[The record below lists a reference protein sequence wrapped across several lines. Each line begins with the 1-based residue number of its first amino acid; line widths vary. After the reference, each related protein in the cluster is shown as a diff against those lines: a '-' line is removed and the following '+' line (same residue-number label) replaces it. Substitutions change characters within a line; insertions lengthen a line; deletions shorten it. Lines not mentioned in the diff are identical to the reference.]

1 MSDVNASNSKNTVIA
16 ILLGLSSAVGLCTI
30 ASAQGSTCTAPP
42 IDRMRSLVVTD
53 AALDKTKFAFSRTID
68 AILGSLSI
76 PKTAENRENFIGS
89 LLTSFQDDDMVNPV
103 SGLRMRVDL
112 RPLEAG
118 LDPKKLL
125 NPNDPFGLVPVALFN
140 RLDAAPSDWSN
151 CGEHR
156 IIYSFKAPI
165 PNTGGPPSR
174 MLLIFEARTD
184 NASPQKSGFEGCRA
198 TANFWRNLTDE
209 NDAGK
214 RAERL
219 EQFYYT
225 GIAGASGP
233 VVQARNYGGPLG
245 QVRGNIF
252 VNAPGAPP
260 KWELRE
266 WIIVNSGQPTPASF
280 VPVTVKDNPL
290 AQFYLD
296 GNGSGDDAPTDA
308 ALETSERVEF
318 QKEFLGTSITRLLEP
333 DSVLNFLTEG
343 QPGYRKELDPKNAAF
358 DEAKYRIEILNRFG
372 ARFENRFNEF
382 QSVSQ
387 GNEDNPE
394 AKAGTALKASIDG
407 KLSQFVIDGP
417 QKPDSIHTLNRAGAV
432 SCGGCHEFTAGKEVG
447 RVKGNPI
454 LWPASKRF
462 VHVGEDGELSPALT
476 DVLLPFRQDRLADAV
491 CIEPATV
498 ATSRAPNAAIS
509 LESARQSQWQ
519 SLVAAARAQKDPAAQ
534 KAATRQAVQAITV
547 QRQEETQKPGYF
559 VTNRRPH

>member
-1 MSDVNASNSKNTVIA
+1 MTQKFLTRFLLATALGAVAASSVA
-16 ILLGLSSAVGLCTI
+16 Q
-30 ASAQGSTCTAPP
+30 AQGPTCTAPA
-42 IDRMRSLVVTD
+42 IDRTRSLVVTD
-53 AALDKTKFAFSRTID
+53 AALDKTKFSFARTLD
-68 AILGSLSI
+68 SILGSLSI
-76 PKTAENRENFIGS
+76 PKTAENRENLVKS

-103 SGLRMRVDL
+103 SGLRMRLDV

-125 NPNDPFGLVPVALFN
+125 NPADPTGLVPIALFN
-140 RLDAAPSDWSN
+140 RLDAAPADWSN

-165 PNTGGPPSR
+165 PGAGGPASR
-174 MLLIFEARTD
+174 ILLIFEARTE

-209 NDAGK
+209 NDAAK

-233 VVQARNYGGPLG
+233 VVQAKNYGGPLG

-252 VNAPGAPP
+252 MNAAGTQP
-260 KWELRE
+260 KWQLRE
-266 WIIVNSGQPTPASF
+266 WIVVNSGQPTPASF

-296 GNGSGDDAPTDA
+296 ANGTTPQDVPLDP

-318 QKEFLGTSITRLLEP
+318 QKQLLNSFLTRLVEP
-333 DSVLNFLTEG
+333 DVVRNFLTAG
-343 QPGYRKELDPKNAAF
+343 QPGYRADLDPKNAAF
-358 DEAKYRIEILNRFG
+358 DQAKYKLDILNRFG

-387 GNEDNPE
+387 GDEDNPE
-394 AKAGTALKASIDG
+394 AKAGATSALRAGIAA
-407 KLSQFVIDGP
+407 KLNQFVIDAP
-417 QKPDSIHTLNRAGAV
+417 QKPDEKHALNRAGAV
-432 SCGGCHEFTAGKEVG
+432 TCGGCHDFAAGKEVG

-454 LWPASKRF
+454 LWPASLRF
-462 VHVGEDGELSPALT
+462 VHVDETGGLSPALT

-491 CIEPATV
+491 CIEAAPPV
-498 ATSRAPNAAIS
+498 MSLAPNAAGP
-509 LESARQSQWQ
+509 LEAARQSRWQ
-519 SLVAAARAQKDPAAQ
+519 GLVAAAREEKDPVVQKTRTRAA
-534 KAATRQAVQAITV
+534 VEAITV
-547 QRQEETQKPGYF
+547 QRQEEIQKPGYF